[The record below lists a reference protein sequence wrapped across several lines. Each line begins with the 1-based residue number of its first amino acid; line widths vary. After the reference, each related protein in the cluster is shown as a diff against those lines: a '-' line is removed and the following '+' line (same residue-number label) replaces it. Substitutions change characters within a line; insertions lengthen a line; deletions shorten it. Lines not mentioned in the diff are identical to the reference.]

1 MTRVAEIGVMR
12 PQVEE
17 CQRCSHQQL
26 AETRSGS
33 PQELLEGVQ
42 AGPHLDSGLV
52 ASTTVRK

>member
-1 MTRVAEIGVMR
+1 MVAEIGVMR

-17 CQRCSHQQL
+17 CQCCSHQKL